1 MAKKKPSWIKDS
13 EVRKKLPKGKS
24 LPKRFD
30 AFIAAEPEL
39 PVEWDDIE
47 PYGLKP
53 EARQEVLPFMRTYTG
68 GLVSFWWHAADPAVI
83 HLGDEGQLE
92 VLALNFDE
100 FLKGA
105 VLGKSGVEDL
115 DNAEPRL
122 AVKGVTGKPSKAGLA
137 ALQKKFDA
145 WWKANK
151 SRQDAQTDLEGLRG
165 RVMAVAE
172 KMLADGLFKKLV
184 PTQDYWKAEFRIQR
198 TAKGL
203 KIGLQN
209 GARFPAVPSE
219 YGFTPIVEEL
229 LQLLVHKDKEEYG
242 LVVTSSGLV
251 SIDKDKELLL
261 MSAELKAKLEAFKT
275 LTKKK

>member
-1 MAKKKPSWIKDS
+1 MFLTSTIPA
-13 EVRKKLPKGKS
+13 EVDHGQ
-24 LPKRFD
+24 
-30 AFIAAEPEL
+30 EET
-39 PVEWDDIE
+39 
-47 PYGLKP
+47 

-137 ALQKKFDA
+137 ALQKKFNA

-184 PTQDYWKAEFRIQR
+184 PTQDNWKAEFRIQR
-198 TAKGL
+198 TAKGP
-203 KIGLQN
+203 QN
-209 GARFPAVPSE
+209 WAAKWS
-219 YGFTPIVEEL
+219 PI
-229 LQLLVHKDKEEYG
+229 
-242 LVVTSSGLV
+242 SGR
-251 SIDKDKELLL
+251 SKRIRIHADR
-261 MSAELKAKLEAFKT
+261 
-275 LTKKK
+275 